1 MGGSVASAGDVNG
14 DGYADVIVGSSAY
27 DSGLNDEGAAFV
39 FLGSASGIANGNPS
53 TAHARFEGEQASSQ
67 FGASVAS
74 AGDVNGDGFADVIV
88 GAGSYDNGQN
98 DEGLAWIFLGSA
110 SGLTSGNV
118 SIAHAQ
124 LEGNQA
130 GMRFGWSVAS
140 AGDVNGDGFADVIVG
155 APFWENTVGGQVDE
169 GAAFVFLGSASG
181 VAYGTPTNAHAQLEA
196 NRSSSSFGWSVA
208 SAGDVD
214 GDGYAD
220 VVVGAPAY
228 DNPTGNEGVAYVFLG
243 SASGVAHGNPTTA
256 LAQIE
261 SDQIDALLGESVA
274 SAGDVNGDGFADVI
288 AGARRYSGG
297 QTGEGGAFVLEGN
310 RNRDGRRVQVRQ
322 RRGDGS
328 GVAVQPWG
336 RVSDT
341 SFSAELRASH
351 PQGGGRVRAQLQAC
365 PQGVPF
371 GDPGCS
377 SALTPSWIPVSGAT
391 PDVAISH
398 TFSGLLANQL
408 YRWRARVLHAPA
420 TGPTPANPAH
430 GPWRRVGAQS
440 VEADLRTGASAPD
453 GDADGVPDATDNCPS
468 VANATQLDGDADLVG
483 DACDNC
489 TTAANARVAAGFLAT
504 NPWATLTGG
513 QRDDDH
519 DGFGNRCD
527 AKFPGV
533 AGTIVN
539 SSDLA
544 QFRASNGKNRT
555 TDSCGTIGTRP
566 CAIYDLDETGLVL
579 GSGDLA
585 RFRLLNGKVVG
596 PRCASCPLPC
606 QAGATGFCP

>member
-1 MGGSVASAGDVNG
+1 
-14 DGYADVIVGSSAY
+14 
-27 DSGLNDEGAAFV
+27 
-39 FLGSASGIANGNPS
+39 
-53 TAHARFEGEQASSQ
+53 
-67 FGASVAS
+67 
-74 AGDVNGDGFADVIV
+74 
-88 GAGSYDNGQN
+88 
-98 DEGLAWIFLGSA
+98 
-110 SGLTSGNV
+110 
-118 SIAHAQ
+118 
-124 LEGNQA
+124 
-130 GMRFGWSVAS
+130 
-140 AGDVNGDGFADVIVG
+140 
-155 APFWENTVGGQVDE
+155 
-169 GAAFVFLGSASG
+169 
-181 VAYGTPTNAHAQLEA
+181 
-196 NRSSSSFGWSVA
+196 
-208 SAGDVD
+208 
-214 GDGYAD
+214 
-220 VVVGAPAY
+220 
-228 DNPTGNEGVAYVFLG
+228 
-243 SASGVAHGNPTTA
+243 
-256 LAQIE
+256 
-261 SDQIDALLGESVA
+261 
-274 SAGDVNGDGFADVI
+274 
-288 AGARRYSGG
+288 
-297 QTGEGGAFVLEGN
+297 
-310 RNRDGRRVQVRQ
+310 
-322 RRGDGS
+322 
-328 GVAVQPWG
+328 
-336 RVSDT
+336 VSDT

-606 QAGATGFCP
+606 EAGATGFCP